1 MENYDDILI
10 DAVEWAR
17 RAGSI
22 HLDFFRSNHLDV
34 KVKQNESDIVTKA
47 DRMADALITENIH
60 KRYPSHSILAEESG
74 EDDRDGDF
82 TWVIDPLDGTTNYTA
97 GLPTFAVSIGVH
109 HRGVPVVGVVF
120 APYLNELF
128 TAVKGKGARL
138 NGEPIGVRAND
149 RMDRAVLATGFPV
162 DRKTN
167 PDDNVAE
174 FHRVLTDVRAVRCLG
189 AASMDLC
196 YTAAGV
202 LDGFWEMNLHEWD
215 VAAGALIVEEAGG
228 KVTRYRSDR
237 NVGILAA
244 TPAIFNQVLP
254 IITPK

>member
-1 MENYDDILI
+1 MQQYADLLI

-17 RAGSI
+17 RAGAI
-22 HLDFFRSNHLDV
+22 QLEYFRSHHLDV

-47 DRMADALITENIH
+47 DRMSDALITENIRR
-60 KRYPSHSILAEESG
+60 RYPDHSILAEESG
-74 EDDRDGDF
+74 ADQRTGDF
-82 TWVIDPLDGTTNYTA
+82 QWVIDPLDGTTNYTA
-97 GLPTFAVSIGVH
+97 GLPTFAVSIGINFK
-109 HRGVPVVGVVF
+109 GKPVVGVVF

-128 TAVKGKGARL
+128 TAVAGEGAML
-138 NGEPIGVRAND
+138 NGEPIRVREND
-149 RMDRAVLATGFPV
+149 RLDRAVLSTGFPV
-162 DRKTN
+162 DRREN
-167 PDDNVAE
+167 PDDNVKE
-174 FHRVLTDVRAVRCLG
+174 FHRVLTEARAVRCLG

-228 KVTRYRSDR
+228 KVTRYRDDR

-244 TPAIFNQVLP
+244 TPPIFQQVLP
-254 IITPK
+254 LITPK